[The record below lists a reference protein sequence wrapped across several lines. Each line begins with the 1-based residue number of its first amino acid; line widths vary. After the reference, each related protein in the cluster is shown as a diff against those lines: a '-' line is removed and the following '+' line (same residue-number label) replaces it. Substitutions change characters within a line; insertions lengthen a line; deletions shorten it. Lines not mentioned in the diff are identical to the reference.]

1 MFICMQK
8 NNFISLTSFT
18 RYCED
23 IANFL
28 SWEFRECLP
37 IPIKSHCINLK
48 GTFMLICMQKIKEK
62 ANLLFWV
69 ILACLTTH
77 TWNNSINL
85 KKSLMCIYRQKV
97 GFILHVF
104 LEILQTCYLGCFL
117 NGRLCTLKVI
127 LSICRKFWYLFV
139 GKKSN
144 SFPTFLGL
152 MQGYVNFLF
161 WVLWAWLATH
171 TQNDSINL

>member
-1 MFICMQK
+1 MLAHPHQK
-8 NNFISLTSFT
+8 SLYQFEGNFHANLHAKNQLHSTSFL
-18 RYCED
+18 RY
-23 IANFL
+23 F
-28 SWEFRECLP
+28 
-37 IPIKSHCINLK
+37 
-48 GTFMLICMQKIKEK
+48 KEK

-85 KKSLMCIYRQKV
+85 KKSLMRIYRQKV